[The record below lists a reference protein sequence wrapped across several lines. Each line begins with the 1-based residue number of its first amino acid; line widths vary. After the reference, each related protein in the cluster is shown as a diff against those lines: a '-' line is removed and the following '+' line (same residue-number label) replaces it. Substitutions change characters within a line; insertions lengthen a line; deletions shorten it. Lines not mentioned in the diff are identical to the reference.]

1 MLYCCVVGDC
11 HILNEYTAMTMTD
24 RFCIGDHYYLCDN
37 KILCQFDYEERL
49 VLARLSSNY
58 NTLSQMKKLQATAAS
73 ATSLAPE
80 AATASST
87 GSGSSL
93 GTGHWEIIISVSLT
107 FLPGQSLLIM
117 WRCHK
122 NYLHSQQRLTEQEVV
137 ERTRTVHSQMWK
149 GLKF

>member
-93 GTGHWEIIISVSLT
+93 GTGH
-107 FLPGQSLLIM
+107 
-117 WRCHK
+117 
-122 NYLHSQQRLTEQEVV
+122 
-137 ERTRTVHSQMWK
+137 
-149 GLKF
+149 